1 MKTCLFTERKTAIFQ
16 LKQGKKAK
24 EIAEMLNH
32 SVAWVYKWQKRYEE
46 DGWAGLKDQSRA
58 PKEHGRQLSSS
69 VQQAIRDARLT
80 LEVEAALGTG
90 LRYIGGMAVRTK
102 LKQNGIFPLPSIPS
116 IERILSD
123 SGLTQKKSS
132 LPKLDITYP
141 RLRPNKPHQLYQV
154 DIVPHFLQ
162 GGQRVSCF
170 NAIDVVS
177 RYPAGQAFARKR
189 AEDAAKFLI
198 YVWQKMG
205 IPRYTQVDNESC
217 FSGGSTHEYVL
228 GQVVRLALHIGTE
241 LLFSP
246 VYYPKSNGFIER
258 FHQDY
263 NRHVWDNTYLDSID
277 AVNSQSNRFFPL
289 YRRRQC
295 HGQLQ
300 GQSPEFIHDQISPRK
315 LDAAFVYL
323 IPRIPLR
330 AGRIHFIRRVNTD
343 GIVRVLNADWIVPKF
358 DVTKGVWVT
367 IEFQVEKSVLS
378 IFDAA
383 PDVKNR
389 CLLISHPFLLAKPV
403 QPFSLSTAAQKKL
416 ETSAIQ
422 KRHPV

>member
-24 EIAEMLNH
+24 EIANMLNR
-32 SVAWVYKWQKRYEE
+32 SAAWVYKWQKRYLE
-46 DGWAGLKDQSRA
+46 DGWAGLKDQPRA
-58 PKEHGRQLSSS
+58 PKEHGRQLSPS
-69 VQQAIRDARLT
+69 VQQAIRDTRLA

-90 LRYIGGMAVRTK
+90 LKYIGGMAVRTN

-116 IERILSD
+116 IERVLRD
-123 SGLTQKKSS
+123 SGLTQKRDA

-141 RLRPNKPHQLYQV
+141 RLRPNQPHQLYQV

-162 GGQRVSCF
+162 GGQRVPCF

-177 RYPAGQAFARKR
+177 RYPTGQAFARKR

-198 YVWQKMG
+198 HVWQEMG

-217 FSGGSTHEYVL
+217 FSGGTTHEYVL

-263 NRHVWDNTYLDSID
+263 NRHVWDNTYLGSIN
-277 AVNSQSNRFFPL
+277 AVNLQSNHFFPL

-300 GQSPEFIHDQISPRK
+300 GQSPESIHNQVSPRK
-315 LDAAFVYL
+315 LELAFTYPT
-323 IPRIPLR
+323 PRIPLR
-330 AGRIHFIRRVNTD
+330 AGRTHFIRQVNVD
-343 GIVRVLNADWIVPKF
+343 GIVRVLNVDWIVPKF
-358 DVTKGVWVT
+358 DVDKGVWVT
-367 IEFQVEKSVLS
+367 IDFQVEKAILS

-383 PDVKNR
+383 PDVKDR
-389 CLLISHPFLLAKPV
+389 HLLISHPFPLAEPV
-403 QPFSLSTAAQKKL
+403 QPFSLSTIVRK
-416 ETSAIQ
+416 S
-422 KRHPV
+422 